1 MKKVILLLFI
11 LIQFLNASIFDFQT
25 LDEAKNAY
33 ESGNYE
39 KAAKLY
45 AKIAKEGNDEAKF
58 NAADA
63 LYKAGKFQEAL
74 TLFKSISSKNLQF
87 EKLHNMGNCYANL
100 KKFDDAINMYEA
112 ALKIREDKDTRF
124 NLELLKKL
132 KKQNQQN
139 KKQSQNSKD
148 KNSKQNSDQNKKGDQ
163 KNRSNKQN
171 QNQKNNKKDQQKDKK
186 EKSEQN
192 KKEKQE
198 KKKSDSKRD
207 EKKEQNRRVIKKDE
221 PISDMEVRKWNKV
234 LNQRGIHTLM
244 LPLQT
249 ENKGAD
255 NEKHP
260 W

>member
-25 LDEAKNAY
+25 LDEAKKAY

-45 AKIAKEGNDEAKF
+45 TKIAEEGNDEAKF

-74 TLFKSISSKNLQF
+74 ILFKSISSKNLEF
-87 EKLHNMGNCYANL
+87 EKLHNMGNCYAKL
-100 KKFDDAINMYEA
+100 EKFNDAINMYEA

-132 KKQNQQN
+132 KDKKQNQQN
-139 KKQSQNSKD
+139 SKQKQNSKD
-148 KNSKQNSDQNKKGDQ
+148 KKSGQNSDQNKKDDQ

-171 QNQKNNKKDQQKDKK
+171 QKQKNNQKDQQNDKK

-198 KKKSDSKRD
+198 KKKSDSK
-207 EKKEQNRRVIKKDE
+207 NGGVIDE

>member
-1 MKKVILLLFI
+1 MRKIFLLTFI
-11 LIQFLNASIFDFQT
+11 STLVLNASILDFQT
-25 LDEAKNAY
+25 LDEAKKAY
-33 ESGNYE
+33 DSGDYE
-39 KAAKLY
+39 KSAELY
-45 AKIAKEGNDEAKF
+45 KKIAKDNKDEAKF

-63 LYKAGKFQEAL
+63 LYKAGKFKKAL
-74 TLFKSISSKNLQF
+74 TLFKSISSKDLQF
-87 EKLHNMGNCYANL
+87 KKFHNMGNCYAKL
-100 KKFDDAINMYEA
+100 EKFDDAIKMYEK
-112 ALKIREDKDTRF
+112 ALKIKEDKDTRF

-132 KKQNQQN
+132 KNKKQNQQN

-163 KNRSNKQN
+163 KNR
-171 QNQKNNKKDQQKDKK
+171 NNKKDQQNDKK
-186 EKSEQN
+186 DKSEQN

-198 KKKSDSKRD
+198 KKKSNSKIE
-207 EKKEQNRRVIKKDE
+207 EKNKQNRRFVKKDE

-244 LPLQT
+244 LPLQRET
-249 ENKGAD
+249 KGAD